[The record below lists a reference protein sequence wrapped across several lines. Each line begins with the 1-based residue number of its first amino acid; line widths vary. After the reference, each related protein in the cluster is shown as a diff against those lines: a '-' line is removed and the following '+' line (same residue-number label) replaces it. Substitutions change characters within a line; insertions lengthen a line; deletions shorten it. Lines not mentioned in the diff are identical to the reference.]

1 MAIHVD
7 PPRRPRFREKDE
19 TTSYLDGLWSWL
31 YQLAEKLNAQQ
42 DAPAPVTQ
50 VVNNYGGRGGGGGS
64 AKLEPTGS
72 STRPIYIDAEGKATA
87 ISHSIL
93 GDVPPVT
100 IKYCQVLIANTGV
113 NSHHFDVPGVTDRMA
128 VLSCKFTAA
137 GASAGEVSITTG
149 NGTIDI
155 SGTFNAQTWVVMLL
169 GVEG

>member
-42 DAPAPVTQ
+42 DTPAPVTQ
-50 VVNNYGGRGGGGGS
+50 VVNNYGGRGGGGN

-72 STRPIYIDAEGKATA
+72 STRPIYIDADGKAAETNPMIIQRE
-87 ISHSIL
+87 ISI
-93 GDVPPVT
+93 T
-100 IKYCQVLIANTGV
+100 NTGS
-113 NSHHFDVPGVTDRMA
+113 NSHHFSVAGVTAGMA
-128 VLSCKFTAA
+128 VLECRFEVP
-137 GASAGEVSITTG
+137 SAPNSDLTITTG
-149 NGTIDI
+149 AGTIDV
-155 SGTFNAQTWVVMLL
+155 SGSFTAQTRITLTL